1 MFLNFGNNLLHDQSI
16 CNVRFHYV
24 NQWLF
29 QLNFRKQTRIVY
41 EFTRISEKKKNR
53 YHNFADGIFLNFTTN
68 ISLIDLLADVLGLLL
83 SDET

>member
-1 MFLNFGNNLLHDQSI
+1 MVYSTEFQETRLELCMNLHVFL
-16 CNVRFHYV
+16 R
-24 NQWLF
+24 
-29 QLNFRKQTRIVY
+29 R
-41 EFTRISEKKKNR
+41 KKNR

>member
-1 MFLNFGNNLLHDQSI
+1 M
-16 CNVRFHYV
+16 
-24 NQWLF
+24 
-29 QLNFRKQTRIVY
+29 Y